1 MKEFKFI
8 VAIQVLA
15 IAFLIGITIGST
27 IQEKKIIQISNQPK
41 LASEEFIMKHA
52 MAFHG
57 TLGAYYDSNKE
68 CWYFID
74 KKKRP
79 CKLFMGVENE

>member
-27 IQEKKIIQISNQPK
+27 IQEKKIIQIPNRPK

-52 MAFHG
+52 MTFHG
-57 TLGAYYDSNKE
+57 ILGAYYDSNKE

-74 KKKRP
+74 KRKCP